1 MDNGE
6 LKQCSICGDVFAC
19 GGYSVTLE
27 DLSQVLQTLHY
38 AVICPTCYAVIL
50 RAIVIR
56 ESEGRM
62 RHGEKIF
69 DRCSVC
75 REAQHTETDGQRMD
89 KEGEIESS

>member
-6 LKQCSICGDVFAC
+6 LKQCCICGDIFAC
-19 GGYSVTLE
+19 GGYSVALDDLE
-27 DLSQVLQTLHY
+27 QVLQSIHY
-38 AVICPTCYAVIL
+38 PVICPVCYASVL

-62 RHGEKIF
+62 RHDEKIF

-75 REAQHTETDGQRMD
+75 RGAQHTEADGQRVGE
-89 KEGEIESS
+89 EGKAEGA